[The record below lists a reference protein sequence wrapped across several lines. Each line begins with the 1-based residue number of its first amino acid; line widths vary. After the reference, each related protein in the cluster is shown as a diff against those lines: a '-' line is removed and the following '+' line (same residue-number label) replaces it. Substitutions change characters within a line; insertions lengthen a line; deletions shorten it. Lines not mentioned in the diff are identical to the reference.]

1 MEEGAKKA
9 GGSRAG
15 ASDEFEKNREP
26 WEHTV
31 REILGDTTERLRK
44 SEQSSESSDSNL
56 STKEPLDKPGSSAF
70 AEFFNTKGER
80 LASLDKLPEGE
91 PFVSVRQSGSSKL
104 LEFFSNAEDYRN
116 GRSALAESFS
126 YRTDDKK
133 LVEERS
139 ILVDGKSTELTTVLD
154 TESNELTFRTDSGG
168 VKQEISIDADSQLKK
183 FELHYSDSSLS
194 YQIDEGEIRG
204 LKLKQPSGAE
214 LTLPE
219 AESIRLIDAANQSV
233 QTLRRENGLP
243 EPLPYR
249 LEVLDAGSPLLE
261 IGNPGSGPNDGAYL
275 RHSMVSPTMHDAL
288 VDSALK
294 APENQ
299 HLRQILADLAPS
311 RSIFSQPEPL
321 LSAVQ
326 GVLQVQPQ
334 LKESFSQA
342 ALLSASN
349 KSEEPLRNAIEAAAV
364 QDPKVDR
371 VVREVIASHLR
382 TDNNA
387 EKGKAVELLMSR
399 SARWTMDDFNLAL
412 QNMQPNQLES
422 FSRAFSFAPMAVKI
436 EAHKLLSNDD
446 KALQDSKGIGGL
458 PRFDL
463 REPIASPFNDD
474 VLQARMQLIAGL
486 RDGIRPDSLIR
497 LADSHARENL
507 FGFPLG
513 RTEISKDNKLLEKA
527 FPGYPSRY
535 LDIGAKS
542 LLESDKLAP
551 TVLAETLGAKLAFE
565 RSESASAKDVFARL
579 GVKDE
584 KFAASVEDAVKH
596 YGEETLLDLESRV
609 HMFNSL
615 SPEMRERLAGP
626 GRGASVDE
634 GVLSG
639 LLLNGRL
646 EAKDSPYGFLLDK
659 PSLEKKLERE
669 LDHNFTALSDAR
681 RSLFAEEDRK
691 AENFSLLDK
700 HTRDGVSALDLIEHG
715 AEKLTSLSIAPFAQP
730 FGPTFDLYKSGVD
743 EFAEKQANL
752 IRQFKQDEKGF
763 NEHSRE
769 LQSLESDRSQL
780 LFAKS
785 LHDYEKLAQSDA
797 PQLRKDYLGLML
809 LDRFGPDVIR
819 DRAPNVWNDL
829 TEGGLSRL
837 KEREL
842 IQDDRLPEFKGSR
855 SEQMDQASA
864 VAASLERSGGGNLDL
879 DIRRRQVLE
888 VFDNDPSL
896 ARSQESVVKF
906 GEKFASFSQL
916 LESANQGT
924 KYEDLV
930 AELKSQAGDLKGL
943 ISNVSPE
950 DIQGLKELREALKTA
965 SSESKDEAMKA
976 ALRERA
982 ESVKSLLDLVDP
994 SSEQHGNLLKTL
1006 EDVQSRNLSA
1016 DTLGNWLR
1024 ENGPVIA
1031 ATAASVAIV
1040 VGTMGTA
1047 SPLAVVMVSS
1057 AVALGASQG
1066 TKEALYLVNHNL
1078 FDTGLG
1084 GYNDRSYHGA
1094 WFAKH
1099 GKEFEQLFGASD
1111 LSTAAASAADLAL
1124 SFQKEVSTPLS
1135 LEYAQNVIMGLVG
1148 LGAVRFGQ
1156 AGLSGLST
1164 EWVKSLAANP
1174 RSLELIQMAGRSGV
1188 ASTSKPLVSEWL
1200 KKIAI
1205 ESGKEVGQELGE
1217 EGVSA
1222 VAMRALDQAKLG
1234 SPVASVLLAASMG
1247 MAQGKMSG
1255 RSSGRL
1261 HGDQL
1266 FIDADVQ
1273 NNVIE
1278 SLKLSGHYVESLPDG
1293 SFYASRYD
1301 SPGER
1306 VHISALEAMGG
1317 SSILP
1322 NARFFANGDGRT
1334 TNLESRPDLGLPND
1348 DIVKRDS
1355 IDDLGWEPSTL
1366 SIDVRRTMQ
1375 DWSKAMAEGDYEKA
1389 LQIAE
1394 EGRHEPDVGGPIP
1407 TTKVKVKIDYSSLQD
1422 MDSREFRTG
1431 LRELIA
1437 PNGESANAKLMY
1449 DKPSDYH
1456 TSSSIQGSDL
1466 EEYRKNQPYSYS
1478 VRMAE
1483 PVIVIPAGTEI
1494 HGKKLEKDLE
1504 LNLFGNPGDL
1514 DAQSREILSEIQK
1527 SPAGQRLFA
1536 EQSLVAMEE
1545 RLVHLSQFNNAYNN
1559 DKRIETISPTLAQF
1573 LHENS
1578 QISPIN
1584 AKVLLGIE
1592 LTPQH
1597 SSRYKEILSDYKEM
1611 EVVALLY
1618 DSGFSLQDI
1627 RAMVGDRHLREREPF
1642 YDWLSARESRSEENS
1657 ASVSQRQRYD
1667 GFGVETETDRTIQE
1681 YVRELKH
1688 ADPDEKLK
1696 IKELISQEL
1705 AAEARN
1711 FAAKLGLV
1719 ERNAQG
1725 EITGYLISEKNL
1737 VLVQGKDSF
1746 DSYQSDNS
1754 IEISLDKPD
1763 PTSALWHEMKHMAEM
1778 LDRTSLYKADPKA
1791 FERRLRE
1798 DVFGELAQGG
1808 EYRLSEDADGNLQF
1822 DLRDELNTFEQRSNL
1837 KSLMLDY
1844 TAGGAASRPNLEQW
1858 LSNRPD
1864 AVAFFEGQGIKR
1876 ESLLSLMQAELAHFD
1891 HVRENA
1897 VLGNK
1902 VLSADAKLALWIESR
1917 ARNYQEMA
1925 KNNNREVYEEP
1936 RLKKLTAGLTEEVL
1950 GMSGHSGHYNILSA
1964 AERRATVVELTRN
1977 IQLLDKQLNS
1987 QASIEET
1994 KKSLHF
2000 QVASQRLT
2008 QAIAKLRFDETAT
2021 PENLQRARRAA
2032 KELVAVMPDNEAA
2045 RTVVSRL
2052 VAMDLLDRSDSSSD

>member
-1 MEEGAKKA
+1 MEEGAKKVE
-9 GGSRAG
+9 GSRPG
-15 ASDEFEKNREP
+15 ASDELEKNREP
-26 WEHTV
+26 WEQTV
-31 REILGDTTERLRK
+31 REILGDPTERLRK
-44 SEQSSESSDSNL
+44 SELTSQSSDS
-56 STKEPLDKPGSSAF
+56 SISIKEPSDKSGSSAF

-80 LASLDKLPEGE
+80 LSSLDKLPQGE

-104 LEFFSNAEDYRN
+104 LEYFSNAEEFRQ
-116 GRSALAESFS
+116 GRASLAESFS
-126 YRTDDKK
+126 YRTDDKR

-139 ILVDGKSTELTTVLD
+139 ISVGGKSTELTTVLD
-154 TESNELTFRTDSGG
+154 KETNELTFRTNSGG

-183 FELHYSDSSLS
+183 FDLHYSDSSLS
-194 YQIDEGEIRG
+194 YQIDEGVIRG
-204 LKLKQPSGAE
+204 LKLMQPGGGE

-219 AESIRLIDAANQSV
+219 AESIRLIDAANQSL

-326 GVLQVQPQ
+326 GVLQVEPQ

-342 ALLSASN
+342 ALLSARS
-349 KSEEPLRNAIEAAAV
+349 KSEQPLRNAIEAAAI

-399 SARWTMDDFNLAL
+399 SARWTKDDFNLAL
-412 QNMQPNQLES
+412 QHMQPNQVES

-463 REPIASPFNDD
+463 REPIASHLNDD
-474 VLQARMQLIAGL
+474 VLQARMQLIAGF

-507 FGFPLG
+507 FGFPLS

-542 LLESDKLAP
+542 LLESDTLAP

-584 KFAASVEDAVKH
+584 KFAASVEAAVKH
-596 YGEETLLDLESRV
+596 YGEENLLDLESRV

-626 GRGASVDE
+626 GRGAPVDE

-646 EAKDSPYGFLLDK
+646 EAKESPYGFLLDN

-669 LDHNFTALSDAR
+669 LDQNFTAVGDAR
-681 RSLFAEEDRK
+681 KSLFAEEDRK
-691 AENFSLLDK
+691 DENFSLLDR

-715 AEKLTSLSIAPFAQP
+715 AEKLTSLSIAPYVQP
-730 FGPTFDLYKSGVD
+730 FGPSFDLFKSGVD
-743 EFAEKQANL
+743 EFAEKQASL
-752 IRQFKQDEKGF
+752 IRQFKEDEKGF

-769 LQSLESDRSQL
+769 LQALESDRSQL

-785 LHDYEKLAQSDA
+785 VHDYEKLTQSDA

-809 LDRFGPDVIR
+809 LDRFGPDVIK
-819 DRAPNVWNDL
+819 DRAPNVWKDL
-829 TEGGLSRL
+829 AEGGLSRL
-837 KEREL
+837 KELEL
-842 IQDDRLPEFKGSR
+842 IQNDRLPEFKGNR
-855 SEQMDQASA
+855 IEQLEQASA

-965 SSESKDEAMKA
+965 SSESKDEAMKES
-976 ALRERA
+976 LRSRA

-994 SSEQHGNLLKTL
+994 TSEQHQNLLKTL

-1099 GKEFEQLFGASD
+1099 GKEFEKLFGASD

-1156 AGLSGLST
+1156 AGLSGLNT

-1174 RSLELIQMAGRSGV
+1174 RSLELIQLAGRSGV
-1188 ASTSKPLVSEWL
+1188 ASTSKPMVSEWL

-1234 SPVASVLLAASMG
+1234 SPVASVLLAASIG

-1255 RSSGRL
+1255 RSSGKL
-1261 HGDQL
+1261 QGDQL
-1266 FIDADVQ
+1266 FINSDVQ
-1273 NNVIE
+1273 DNVIE

-1301 SPGER
+1301 TPGER
-1306 VHISALEAMGG
+1306 VHIAVLEAAGG
-1317 SSILP
+1317 TSLLP
-1322 NARFFANGDGRT
+1322 NARFFASGDGRT
-1334 TNLESRPDLGLPND
+1334 TKLEARPELGLPNE
-1348 DIVKRDS
+1348 DIVKRDA
-1355 IDDLGWEPSTL
+1355 IDEYGWEPSDL
-1366 SIDVRRTMQ
+1366 SIEVRRTMQ
-1375 DWSKAMAEGDYEKA
+1375 EWSKAMAEGDYEKA

-1394 EGRHEPDVGGPIP
+1394 AGRHEPDVGGAIP
-1407 TTKVKVKIDYSSLQD
+1407 TKRVKVELDYSSLQD
-1422 MDSREFRTG
+1422 IESMEFRTG

-1437 PNGESANAKLMY
+1437 PEGESAYAKLMT
-1449 DKPSDYH
+1449 DKPSDYY
-1456 TSSSIQGSDL
+1456 TNPS
-1466 EEYRKNQPYSYS
+1466 NQPYSYS

-1483 PVIVIPAGTEI
+1483 PVVVIPAGTEI
-1494 HGKKLEKDLE
+1494 HGKKLEKDLA

-1514 DAQSREILSEIQK
+1514 DAQSREILSEIKK

-1545 RLVHLSQFNNAYNN
+1545 RLVHLSQFNNAHHN

-1573 LHENS
+1573 LQENS

-1584 AKVLLGIE
+1584 GKVLLGIE

-1611 EVVALLY
+1611 EVAALLY
-1618 DSGFSLQDI
+1618 DSGFSLADI

-1642 YDWLSARESRSEENS
+1642 YNWLSAREARNEENS
-1657 ASVSQRQRYD
+1657 GSVAHRQRYD
-1667 GFGVETETDRTIQE
+1667 GFGIETETDRTIQD
-1681 YVRELKH
+1681 YVSELKH
-1688 ADPDEKLK
+1688 ANGDEALR
-1696 IKELISQEL
+1696 IKELISKEL
-1705 AAEARN
+1705 AAEARG

-1725 EITGYLISEKNL
+1725 VITDYLISEKNL

-1778 LDRTSLYKADPKA
+1778 LERTSLYKADPKA

-1808 EYRLSEDADGNLQF
+1808 EYRLAEDADGNLQF
-1822 DLRDELNTFEQRSNL
+1822 VARHELTSFEQRSNL

-1844 TAGGAASRPNLEQW
+1844 TAGGAAQSRPELKQW

-1864 AVAFFEGQGIKR
+1864 AVAFFEAEGINR
-1876 ESLLSLMQAELAHFD
+1876 DALLSLMQAELTHFD
-1891 HVRENA
+1891 HVRENSI
-1897 VLGNK
+1897 LGNS
-1902 VLSADAKLALWIESR
+1902 VLSADPKLASWIDSR
-1917 ARNYQEMA
+1917 ARHYQEMA
-1925 KNNNREVYEEP
+1925 KNNNREIYEEP
-1936 RLKKLTAGLTEEVL
+1936 QLHKLTGGLTEEVL
-1950 GMSGHSGHYNILSA
+1950 GMSGHSGHYNILSG

-1977 IQLLDKQLNS
+1977 IQLLGKQLNS
-1987 QASIEET
+1987 EASIESAKE
-1994 KKSLHF
+1994 SLHF
-2000 QVASQRLT
+2000 QVVSHRLT

-2021 PENLQRARRAA
+2021 PANLQRARQAA
-2032 KELVAVMPDNEAA
+2032 RDLVAVLPDNEAS

-2052 VAMDLLDRSDSSSD
+2052 VAMDLLDQPDSSSD